1 MIGKL
6 EPIERKLRKG
16 LNEKRLFLLIVSLV
30 VLCGCKNNAEKKLE
44 GHWYNKT
51 FEQNWSIIKDG
62 KMEQKGQKN
71 EMENIKESG
80 DSVSFDIYDSKNNST
95 QHFTFKFDKDD
106 PDKAEVT
113 LSIENVIA
121 IQIDAVKKD
130 SSFPTIPSW
139 LTGICVVIALIWLIY
154 TIYNIKK
161 NKIG

>member
-1 MIGKL
+1 MK
-6 EPIERKLRKG
+6 
-16 LNEKRLFLLIVSLV
+16 KRLFLLIVSLV

-113 LSIENVIA
+113 L
-121 IQIDAVKKD
+121 
-130 SSFPTIPSW
+130 
-139 LTGICVVIALIWLIY
+139 
-154 TIYNIKK
+154 
-161 NKIG
+161 